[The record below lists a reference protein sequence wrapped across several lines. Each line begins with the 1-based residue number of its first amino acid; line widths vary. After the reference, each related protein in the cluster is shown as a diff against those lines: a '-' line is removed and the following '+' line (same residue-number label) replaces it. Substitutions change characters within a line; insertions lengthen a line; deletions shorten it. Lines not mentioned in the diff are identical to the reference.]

1 MTISENKRQKQKN
14 KEVKTCKQ
22 LLKALMAD
30 LISTSDVTKVE
41 SGDGQVRIG
50 CVGKIEDNSIKYYIE
65 ENLS

>member
-1 MTISENKRQKQKN
+1 MKIEDKSKKN

-50 CVGKIEDNSIKYYIE
+50 CVGKIKDNSISYHLE
-65 ENLS
+65 ANLS

>member
-1 MTISENKRQKQKN
+1 
-14 KEVKTCKQ
+14 
-22 LLKALMAD
+22 MAD

-50 CVGKIEDNSIKYYIE
+50 CVCKIEDNNIKYYIE